1 MDIIVLIEVLNKTK
15 PSIYFGGFISKV
27 HNMKSI
33 LIKTLLIINLFFI
46 YSCKTQTTNDYII
59 FYNDVVPKLNLL
71 VPNKTQYY
79 GQNFSNLHN
88 ELLNKNI
95 DIITLDYDTR
105 VDEETKYY
113 VLTLFF
119 ADLNLWN
126 VAINNSYQ
134 LPAISITFE
143 NEIPKQIENLAKQ
156 NNMQWNPTISQF
168 FASMKIESI
177 RFIGLNGYNSTDNS
191 LK

>member
-1 MDIIVLIEVLNKTK
+1 
-15 PSIYFGGFISKV
+15 
-27 HNMKSI
+27 MKSI
-33 LIKTLLIINLFFI
+33 LIKTLLIINLFFV
-46 YSCKTQTTNDYII
+46 YNCKAQTTTDYIT
-59 FYNDVVPKLNLL
+59 FYNDVVPKLNTI
-71 VPNKTQYY
+71 VPNKAQYY
-79 GQNFSNLHN
+79 GQNFSNLNN

-95 DIITLDYDTR
+95 YVITLDYDSR
-105 VDEETKYY
+105 VDEEKKYY

-126 VAINNSYQ
+126 VAIKNSFQ

-143 NEIPKQIENLAKQ
+143 SEIPKQIENLAKQ
-156 NNMQWNPTISQF
+156 NNMQWNSTISQF
-168 FASMKIESI
+168 FANMKIESI

>member
-1 MDIIVLIEVLNKTK
+1 VYN
-15 PSIYFGGFISKV
+15 
-27 HNMKSI
+27 
-33 LIKTLLIINLFFI
+33 
-46 YSCKTQTTNDYII
+46 CKAQTTTDYIT
-59 FYNDVVPKLNLL
+59 FYNDVVPKLNTI
-71 VPNKTQYY
+71 VPNKAQYY
-79 GQNFSNLHN
+79 GQNFSNLNN

-95 DIITLDYDTR
+95 YVITLDYDSR
-105 VDEETKYY
+105 VDEEKKYY

-126 VAINNSYQ
+126 VAIKNSFQ

-143 NEIPKQIENLAKQ
+143 SEIPKQIENLAKQ
-156 NNMQWNPTISQF
+156 NNMQWNSTISQF
-168 FASMKIESI
+168 FANMKIESI